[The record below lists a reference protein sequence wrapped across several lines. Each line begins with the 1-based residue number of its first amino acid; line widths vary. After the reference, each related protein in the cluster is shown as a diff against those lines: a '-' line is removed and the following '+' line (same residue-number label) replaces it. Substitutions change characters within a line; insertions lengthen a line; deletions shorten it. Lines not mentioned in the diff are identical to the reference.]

1 VNRPRAQRIADQVH
15 FDITRFSYDVDRALI
30 REDTTIRGLAATI
43 NVSLSA
49 LLKFFRG
56 EGGISLDTAAAL
68 AEWADLRLDDYV
80 KGRTT
85 AGGTTTT
92 LVSPAPSFGA
102 TGEHPYHWADGPSD
116 CTFCQSVDDDER
128 APARVMRCGGDH
140 RHESGNVQWVDG
152 AEWNVGEWIDE
163 DNSEPGGGRY
173 ECIHCGKRLTKS

>member
-85 AGGTTTT
+85 AGES
-92 LVSPAPSFGA
+92 VHSPAVSSPM
-102 TGEHPYHWADGPSD
+102 E
-116 CTFCQSVDDDER
+116 
-128 APARVMRCGGDH
+128 GD
-140 RHESGNVQWVDG
+140 
-152 AEWNVGEWIDE
+152 AA
-163 DNSEPGGGRY
+163 
-173 ECIHCGKRLTKS
+173 